1 VLLKIDPERVNTRV
15 RYEEVP
21 GGERFSHIYGPVP
34 TSAVISATPVPAGED
49 GRLSL
54 DSSG

>member
-1 VLLKIDPERVNTRV
+1 VLLKIDPERVNARV

-49 GRLSL
+49 GRLIL